1 MEWQKN
7 SIGNDDIQVASCPK
21 VNSRGWDVDLNQ
33 KITGFDLWHLQLPV
47 VSARE
52 HGIGRVSGACEIVIL
67 RLTGEGGAEGFGEAS
82 PWSVFTGT
90 PEATFA
96 ALDRYIRPLVVGRRV
111 GDRAAIMQDAARIVA
126 HCTEAKAALESALL
140 DLAGQITGLPAW
152 ALLGGKCRDTI
163 PLSCSIANPDFDQ
176 DIALMERL
184 REDKVGLIK
193 LKTGFRDHAFDIMR
207 LERIARDFPEFR
219 VRVDYNQGLEIEEAV
234 DQVVDVARFR
244 PDFIEQPVRFHHFD
258 MMAQLRDLID
268 VPLLA
273 DESVFGPEDMV
284 RAAREGICD
293 GVSVKIMKSGGLT
306 RGQSVARIAAAN
318 GLMAYGGD
326 MFEAGLAHLAGTH
339 MIAATPEITLGCEF
353 YQASYFLKEDILQ
366 TPFEVRDGQVVV
378 PDTPGLG
385 NRPDMD
391 KVSHYAVRTSEG
403 A

>member
-1 MEWQKN
+1 M
-7 SIGNDDIQVASCPK
+7 S
-21 VNSRGWDVDLNQ
+21 DLSQ
-33 KITGFDLWHLQLPV
+33 TITGFDVWHLAVPV
-47 VSARE
+47 VSARD
-52 HGIGRVSGACEIVIL
+52 HGIGRVEGSCEIVVL
-67 RLTGEGGAEGFGEAS
+67 RLTSESGDQGFGEAS

-96 ALDRYIRPLVVGRRV
+96 ALDRYLRPLVVGQKV
-111 GDRAAIMQDAARIVA
+111 SDQPAIMAKAQRAVA

-140 DLAGQITGLPAW
+140 DLAGQVTGLPVW
-152 ALLGGKCRDTI
+152 AFLGGKCRDSI
-163 PLSCSIANPDFDQ
+163 PLSCSIANPDFDA

-184 REDKVGLIK
+184 RADGVGLIK
-193 LKTGFRDHAFDIMR
+193 LKTGFKDHAFDVMR
-207 LERIARDFPEFR
+207 LERIAQDFPEFG
-219 VRVDYNQGLEIEEAV
+219 VRVDYNQGLEVEEAIPRV
-234 DQVVDVARFR
+234 LDVAQFQ
-244 PDFIEQPVRFHHFD
+244 PDFIEQPVRFHHYD
-258 MMAQLRDLID
+258 MMAQLRGMTD

-293 GVSVKIMKSGGLT
+293 GVSIKIMKSGGLV

-353 YQASYFLKEDILQ
+353 YQASYFLTEDILE
-366 TPFEVRDGQVVV
+366 TPFQVENGQVIV

-385 NRPDMD
+385 ARPDLD
-391 KVSHYAVRTSEG
+391 KIKRFAVRASS
-403 A
+403 